1 LAALLLL
8 AGGAALAGCGGGSHT
23 IAPTTATSP
32 SRPVMLLATTTGEAT
47 GQTVDGIPCQTMEQ
61 LVYHIH
67 AHLAVF
73 VDGAPKAIPY
83 GIGIAPPRQVVQT
96 AEGLAV
102 ASGACFYWLHSHTA
116 DGIIHVESP
125 VQRIFT
131 LGEYFDIWRRPLS
144 SHQVGPARGRV
155 IAFVDGGRFTG
166 NPRSITLTPHAVIQL
181 DVGSPAPAPQ
191 PFSFPAGL

>member
-1 LAALLLL
+1 
-8 AGGAALAGCGGGSHT
+8 GSHT
-23 IAPTTATSP
+23 IPPPTATAP
-32 SRPVMLLATTTGEAT
+32 SRPVMLLASTAGEAT
-47 GQTVDGIPCQTMEQ
+47 GQTVDGIQCQTMEQ

-83 GIGIAPPRQVVQT
+83 GIGIAPPRQIVQT
-96 AEGLAV
+96 PEGLAV

-116 DGIIHVESP
+116 DGIIHVEAP

-131 LGEYFDIWRRPLS
+131 LGNYFDIWRQPLS

-155 IAFVDGGRFTG
+155 TAF
-166 NPRSITLTPHAVIQL
+166 L
-181 DVGSPAPAPQ
+181 
-191 PFSFPAGL
+191 